1 MLGTATREQPKKGG
15 NDLKPGSE
23 PPVEAPLN
31 NGADEPGH
39 HAVRKSKVTG
49 HAHRAGLPTLFG
61 VLFAV
66 LILLVSAGAT
76 IFFLTKPPDYERLY
90 VQGQQQLGNGQYAF
104 AVKTLEQA
112 VALKPQESKYYLALA
127 RAYVGVDQIEKAW
140 QCVGQAQQL
149 GAALATEPALASDL
163 ANFYRLH
170 QQWGRAVE
178 LLRPLAQAGVPGK
191 KAELA
196 DLDAQWGDECIRTN
210 QLEQALKCWEEVKSI
225 AEGSRTSEVDSRLT
239 TIYQRNANNLLSSNE
254 DAKALDYLT
263 KLNVIAPNAQ
273 NFEKVADIYERQGQL
288 ELAIDQ
294 LRKAAKLQA
303 KNQILDRKLAMLM
316 VRRGK
321 ELLDKGDSQTGLG
334 YLQEARSYDARH
346 VVPTIVLKSV
356 TVAVGPATRYPEL
369 LGEIWNPGPNSIS
382 TLSVRFELFDTAA
395 NRVIWSKDERI
406 VDEFVPPLLINES
419 KPVSV
424 TAPVVVRDN
433 GLTEFKVYI
442 SGSLYKSYPIGVKSA
457 SSPVAPRAGTSDVQP
472 DVTVKKEEKPVEK
485 PPAPAPDVVPNE
497 AVPAASPLPAPL
509 PTTAP
514 QSRPSLP
521 VKAPEPA
528 VPPQPAGAEDKTLKD
543 LDL

>member
-1 MLGTATREQPKKGG
+1 MLGTATREQPQKK
-15 NDLKPGSE
+15 SRE
-23 PPVEAPLN
+23 PNAAAPAEN
-31 NGADEPGH
+31 AQPEGADQPGH

-49 HAHRAGLPTLFG
+49 HVHRAGLPSFFG

-90 VQGQQQLGNGQYAF
+90 RQGQQQLGNGQYAF

-149 GAALATEPALASDL
+149 GAALSTEPSLASDL
-163 ANFYRLH
+163 ANFYRSH

-196 DLDAQWGDECIRTN
+196 DLDAQWGDECIRTGELD
-210 QLEQALKCWEEVKSI
+210 QGLKCWEEVKSI

-239 TIYQRNANNLLSSNE
+239 TIYQRYANNLLSSNE

-273 NFEKVADIYERQGQL
+273 NFEKVADIYERQGQF

-294 LRKAAKLQA
+294 LRRAAKLQT
-303 KNQILDRKLAMLM
+303 KNVILDRKLAMLM
-316 VRRGK
+316 IRRGK
-321 ELLDKGDSQTGLG
+321 ELLDKGDAQAGLA
-334 YLQEARSYDARH
+334 YLQEARQYDARH
-346 VVPTIVLKSV
+346 AVPTIVLKSV
-356 TVAVGPATRYPEL
+356 TVSVGQTSRFPEL
-369 LGEIWNPGPNSIS
+369 LGEIWNPGPNQIS
-382 TLSVRFELFDTAA
+382 ALSVRFELFDTLA

-406 VDEFVPPLLINES
+406 VDEFVPPLMVNES
-419 KPVSV
+419 KPCSI
-424 TAPVVVRDN
+424 TAPVAVRDN
-433 GLTEFKVYI
+433 GLTEFKVYFADL
-442 SGSLYKSYPIGVKSA
+442 LYKSYPVGVKTASGSAGQRAA
-457 SSPVAPRAGTSDVQP
+457 SSKPGP
-472 DVTVKKEEKPVEK
+472 DFALKKDEKPVEQLP
-485 PPAPAPDVVPNE
+485 PPAAPDAVPTE
-497 AVPAASPLPAPL
+497 ITPAASPVPAPSAAPAPL
-509 PTTAP
+509 L
-514 QSRPSLP
+514 RPSLP
-521 VKAPEPA
+521 TKSPEPA
-528 VPPQPAGAEDKTLKD
+528 SPAQPSGAEDKTLKD